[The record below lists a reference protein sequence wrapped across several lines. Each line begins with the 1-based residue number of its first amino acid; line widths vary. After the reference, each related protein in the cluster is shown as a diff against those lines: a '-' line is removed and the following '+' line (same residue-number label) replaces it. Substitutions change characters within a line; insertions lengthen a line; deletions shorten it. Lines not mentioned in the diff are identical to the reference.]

1 MGDIKAQIKGFRI
14 GGKIRALRQ
23 KKRLTLQELS
33 NLTTLSKPLLS
44 QIENEQVVPP
54 LATLLKIAKGLNVG
68 IHFFFE
74 DEGNR
79 QNYVLTKR
87 EDVREVDSAP
97 RPVVNDVSRPY
108 LYHSLA
114 QGLRHKHMEPFLV
127 EFERQDWDDKLFF
140 KHEGDEEF
148 LYVTEGELDLHY
160 DDEIIHLRLGDSIYY
175 DSGRPH
181 GMVAAGKGKARAVA
195 VLYAK
200 E

>member
-1 MGDIKAQIKGFRI
+1 MGDIKAQIKEFRI
-14 GGKIRALRQ
+14 GNKVRTLRQ
-23 KKRLTLQELS
+23 QKRLTLQELS

-54 LATLLKIAKGLNVG
+54 LATMLKIAKGLNVD

-79 QNYVLTKR
+79 QKYILTKR
-87 EDVREVDSAP
+87 EDVRASAP
-97 RPVVNDVSRPY
+97 LPRKVVNAARPY

-127 EFERQDWDDKLFF
+127 EFEKGDWDDKLLF

-148 LYVTEGELDLHY
+148 LYVTEGDLDFHFNN
-160 DDEIIHLRLGDSIYY
+160 EVIRLRTGDSIYY
-175 DSGRPH
+175 DSGQPH
-181 GMVAAGKGKARAVA
+181 GLVAVGKGKARAIA
-195 VLYAK
+195 VLYTGG
-200 E
+200 